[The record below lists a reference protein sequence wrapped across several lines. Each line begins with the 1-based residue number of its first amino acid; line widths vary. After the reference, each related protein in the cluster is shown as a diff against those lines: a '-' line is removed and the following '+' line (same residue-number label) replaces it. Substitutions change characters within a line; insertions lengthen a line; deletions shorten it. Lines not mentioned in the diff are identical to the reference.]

1 MTNYS
6 SLLLDKAYLIIE
18 REGKEI
24 ALVQILMETEKCV
37 LVEMHDDEA
46 TTFWR
51 KKSDAIFEVID
62 ELTEEQ
68 IDTYDELCVE
78 EEIDDYEEMEAEH
91 QDVYL

>member
-6 SLLLDKAYLIIE
+6 NLVLDKAYLIIE
-18 REGKEI
+18 RESEEI

-51 KKSDAIFEVID
+51 KKSDPIFEVID

-68 IDTYDELCVE
+68 VEAYDELCAE
-78 EEIDDYEEMEAEH
+78 EEMDDYEEMEVEN

>member
-6 SLLLDKAYLIIE
+6 NLVLDKAYLIIE

-24 ALVQILMETEKCV
+24 ALVQVLMETEKCV

-51 KKSDAIFEVID
+51 KKSDPIFEVID

-68 IDTYDELCVE
+68 IEMYDELCAE
-78 EEIDDYEEMEAEH
+78 EEMDDYEEMEVENE
-91 QDVYL
+91 DVYL